1 MGYLGGLA
9 GYCAE
14 RTWFVKAN
22 DPKPYRDSWSDEGG
36 TQPERRGRRLP
47 VNCRLFFFGEDEFE
61 GEAQVLD
68 ISTYG
73 CQADSQVAVEV
84 GMELRL
90 SIFLGDQKWPLRIE
104 QAIVRWVRGQ
114 TFGLEFIG
122 IRLAQRERLRALIM
136 ARRY

>member
-1 MGYLGGLA
+1 M
-9 GYCAE
+9 
-14 RTWFVKAN
+14 KAN

-47 VNCRLFFFGEDEFE
+47 VDCRLFFFGDDEFD

-73 CQADSQVAVEV
+73 CQADSQLPVEV
-84 GMELRL
+84 GMQLRL

-104 QAIVRWVRGQ
+104 QAIVRWVRGR

-136 ARRY
+136 AKRY

>member
-1 MGYLGGLA
+1 MEYPA
-9 GYCAE
+9 
-14 RTWFVKAN
+14 
-22 DPKPYRDSWSDEGG
+22 
-36 TQPERRGRRLP
+36 PEKVRLP
-47 VNCRLFFFGEDEFE
+47 VDCRLFFFGDDEFE

-73 CQADSQVAVEV
+73 CQADSQLPVEV
-84 GMELRL
+84 GMQLRL

-104 QAIVRWVRGQ
+104 QAIVRWVRGR

-136 ARRY
+136 AKRY

>member
-1 MGYLGGLA
+1 MEYLGGHS

-14 RTWFVKAN
+14 RTRFVKAN
-22 DPKPYRDSWSDEGG
+22 DPKPYRDSWSDGG

-47 VNCRLFFFGEDEFE
+47 VDCRLFFFGDDEFE

-73 CQADSQVAVEV
+73 CQADSQLPVVV
-84 GMELRL
+84 GMQLRL

-104 QAIVRWVRGQ
+104 QAIVRWVRGRS
-114 TFGLEFIG
+114 FGLEFIG

-136 ARRY
+136 AKRY

>member
-1 MGYLGGLA
+1 MT
-9 GYCAE
+9 
-14 RTWFVKAN
+14 RFVKEN

-36 TQPERRGRRLP
+36 TQSERRGRRLP
-47 VNCRLFFFGEDEFE
+47 VYCRLFFFGDDEFE

-68 ISTYG
+68 ISTHG
-73 CQADSQVAVEV
+73 CQADSQLAVEV
-84 GMELRL
+84 GMQLRL

-104 QAIVRWVRGQ
+104 QAIVRWVRGR

-136 ARRY
+136 AKRY